1 MKRRNNNKD
10 NDNQDS
16 MQNTKSFFRRKKTC
30 PFSGPNAIPIDYK
43 DIKTLEKFISERGK
57 IIPARISAVSSPK
70 QRKLAQAIKRAR
82 VLALLPFIG
91 Y

>member
-1 MKRRNNNKD
+1 MNRRNNNKD
-10 NDNQDS
+10 NENLDS
-16 MQNTKSFFRRKKTC
+16 MQNSKSFFRRKKTC
-30 PFSGPNAIPIDYK
+30 PFSGPKAIPIDYK